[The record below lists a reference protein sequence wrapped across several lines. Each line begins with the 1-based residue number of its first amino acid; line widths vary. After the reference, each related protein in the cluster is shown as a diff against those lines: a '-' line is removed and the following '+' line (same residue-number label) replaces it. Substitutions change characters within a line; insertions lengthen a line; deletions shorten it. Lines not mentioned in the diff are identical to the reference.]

1 MIALLAEVSDPRL
14 LFEPILDEDTSEPTG
29 LFIDGPLYKL
39 FKNEFADEP
48 VWLSYMEENHLYNK
62 WSRAWGPPGEVR
74 DTNTLERFNLELK
87 GQQHLNS
94 VDGAVTLIENLT
106 VAGGRISRAQSPLA
120 QVCPV

>member
-62 WSRAWGPPGEVR
+62 WSRAWGPPGEV
-74 DTNTLERFNLELK
+74 
-87 GQQHLNS
+87 
-94 VDGAVTLIENLT
+94 
-106 VAGGRISRAQSPLA
+106 P
-120 QVCPV
+120 